1 MPLFVLP
8 GQKKAMFIRTGRGS
22 TGRNESTSQAPPRDV
37 VIRPACIGD
46 ATSVARFLAPFVAR
60 GELLPR
66 TEEELLTLLRQK
78 SSAAPSPTHQKDVFG
93 RWQDLAGLHGGGDAL
108 PN

>member
-1 MPLFVLP
+1 VRAAVLLATCARLGITLIADGTSLRVRGPRHVRDQLMPEI
-8 GQKKAMFIRTGRGS
+8 KAHK
-22 TGRNESTSQAPPRDV
+22 
-37 VIRPACIGD
+37 
-46 ATSVARFLAPFVAR
+46 
-60 GELLPR
+60 
-66 TEEELLTLLRQK
+66 EELLTLLRQK